1 MPDIALLT
9 GRTMPRDVPEN
20 DLLVD
25 ELRQLGVQ
33 AEVHPW
39 DEPLDWP
46 SVGLALVRTT
56 WDYWDRLDDFLSW
69 ADRAD
74 NQTSLRNPA
83 QVIRWNCHKG
93 YLVDLA
99 GRGVPSIPTQVLR
112 RGADGTAVDAALAA
126 FREQHGEVEVVAKPA
141 VSAGARGALRALPSD
156 PGTAAHLADLLK
168 QGDALLQPLV
178 ESILTRGETSLV
190 FFGEE
195 YSHAVRKVPA
205 QGEYRIHEHHGG
217 TVQSHTPTDAELA
230 AARAALAAAPAAT
243 AYGRVDL
250 VDLPSGPAVMELEL
264 IEPELFLP
272 YADGATTRYARHLAS
287 LLP

>member
-25 ELRQLGVQ
+25 ELRQLGIR

-46 SVGLALVRTT
+46 SFGLALVRTT
-56 WDYWDRLDDFLSW
+56 WDYWDRLEEFLSF
-69 ADRAD
+69 ADHAD
-74 NQTSLRNPA
+74 GRTALRNPA

-93 YLVDLA
+93 YLVELA
-99 GRGVPSIPTQVLR
+99 GHGVPSIPTQVLR
-112 RGADGTAVDAALAA
+112 RGADGRAVDAALAA

-141 VSAGARGALRALPSD
+141 VSAGARGALRALPSA
-156 PGTAAHLADLLK
+156 PGTAAHLADLLER
-168 QGDALLQPLV
+168 GDALLQPLV
-178 ESILTRGETSLV
+178 ESILTRGETSLI

-217 TVQSHTPTDAELA
+217 TVQAHSPSDAELA
-230 AARAALAAAPAAT
+230 TARAALAAAPAAT

-250 VDLPSGPAVMELEL
+250 VELPSGPAVMELEL

-272 YADGATTRYARHLAS
+272 YADGATTRYARHLAA